1 MMTDPL
7 SDMLARIRNALD
19 AQKITVA
26 VPYSRL
32 KFGVAKVLEKEGYLQ
47 KVEMS
52 SEWKHP
58 VIQITLSYTE
68 NHQPAITH
76 LRRVSKPGLR
86 VYAKSTEMPRVLTDY
101 GIAILSTSNGLMTNK
116 EARARRLGG
125 EIICEVA

>member
-86 VYAKSTEMPRVLTDY
+86 VYAKSTEIPRVLTDY

>member
-32 KFGVAKVLEKEGYLQ
+32 KFGVAKILEKEGYIQ
-47 KVEMS
+47 KAEKS

-58 VIQITLSYTE
+58 TIQITLSYEE
-68 NHQPAITH
+68 NHQPVITH
-76 LRRVSKPGLR
+76 LRRVSKPGHR

-116 EARARRLGG
+116 EARVRRLGG